1 LAILEFLD
9 GCEAGNAIPGFRQV
23 SPEVASAVTSF
34 ITRGAHECS
43 QIALACP
50 ATKSVHVTAV
60 DSQGKAV
67 SILDK
72 AIMIEVESLRRASG
86 QRYEKYAQ
94 VFQQETRS
102 RHREHLFGKIVW
114 RLQALAEGGL
124 TERAYARAC
133 EIANEADSRVIA
145 PRDFVTVDGER
156 VEGRSEGNEPQQCD
170 RTSDRPREIPRL

>member
-1 LAILEFLD
+1 LNRLPDTPDGFFAILEFLD

-23 SPEVASAVTSF
+23 PPEVASAVTSF

-67 SILDK
+67 SIFDK

-94 VFQQETRS
+94 IFQQETRS
-102 RHREHLFGKIVW
+102 RHREHLFGK
-114 RLQALAEGGL
+114 
-124 TERAYARAC
+124 
-133 EIANEADSRVIA
+133 IANEADSRVIA

-156 VEGRSEGNEPQQCD
+156 VEGRSEGK
-170 RTSDRPREIPRL
+170 